1 MKNHRL
7 IQALTEKIADQ
18 ACALK
23 SATALEHLSNI
34 RSKYST
40 VKGTIEH
47 PVCCGFFLKFCE
59 SEHNSEILSFILD
72 VIEYREIFLEDTREW
87 ITDWKEIDLKSK
99 VSVENTGDNV
109 APSTA
114 ETEPDRII
122 WDSAVNQSTATT
134 KAQLIFSKYLK
145 ENASNQVSTSD
156 CVLKRA
162 EKRMTLMNLYG
173 PTLFD
178 EVWMDHLTTLEKGI
192 FPRFKISSISED
204 MVIFVALCE
213 PPPPPPPV
221 ELKIPPPG
229 NLLLVLSSFDSLSDE
244 RKFTLDEIIGC
255 EYLYLRLL
263 EYLHTHNRK
272 ESSSNTLKCIRK
284 IDIFEQLMYM
294 NCVRDATSQATE
306 ILRYFVIEKSVHE
319 VKIPKK
325 VRNHIMMSSA
335 DPKKGMFD
343 TLRKLAIEILKI
355 EFNIFKDTSAY
366 YELAPGMR
374 GLQIEM
380 EKSSPPPSTIQKFHS
395 LIWQKS
401 FR

>member
-18 ACALK
+18 ASALK
-23 SATALEHLSNI
+23 STTALEHLSNI

-40 VKGTIEH
+40 VKATIEH
-47 PVCCGFFLKFCE
+47 PICCGFLLKFCE
-59 SEHNSEILSFILD
+59 SQHNSEILSFILD
-72 VIEYREIFLEDTREW
+72 VIEYREMFLEDTKEW
-87 ITDWKEIDLKSK
+87 VSDWKEIDVKSK
-99 VSVENTGDNV
+99 ISEENTGDDV
-109 APSTA
+109 ASSTA
-114 ETEPDRII
+114 EKGSGITI

-134 KAQLIFSKYLK
+134 KAQLVFSKYLN
-145 ENASNQVSTSD
+145 EDASNQVSTSN
-156 CVLKRA
+156 CVMKNT
-162 EKRMTLMNLYG
+162 EKRMKFLTLYG
-173 PTLFD
+173 PSLFD
-178 EVWMDHLTTLEKGI
+178 EVWMDHMTTLEKDI

-204 MVIFVALCE
+204 MLVFVALCE
-213 PPPPPPPV
+213 PAPPPPPV

-229 NLLLVLSSFDSLSDE
+229 NLLLVLSSFDSLSDA

-255 EYLYLRLL
+255 EFLYLRLL
-263 EYLHTHNRK
+263 EYLHTHKGK
-272 ESSSNTLKCIRK
+272 ETSSNTLKCIRK
-284 IDIFEQLMYM
+284 IDIFEELMYM

-319 VKIPKK
+319 VIIPKNE
-325 VRNHIMMSSA
+325 RNYIMMSSA

-343 TLRKLAIEILKI
+343 TLRKLAMEILKT

-374 GLQIEM
+374 GLKIEM